1 MGHAIWEAIR
11 NAAYGCLVQ
20 QRHGGRPGRDLG
32 EDPRYTRSQSES
44 FTGRFGHVVKAT
56 FLTRNRRVQLMPAY
70 ARYISISGSN
80 FISNAWRPDSQ
91 ATVGNAVFR
100 T

>member
-1 MGHAIWEAIR
+1 
-11 NAAYGCLVQ
+11 
-20 QRHGGRPGRDLG
+20 
-32 EDPRYTRSQSES
+32 
-44 FTGRFGHVVKAT
+44 
-56 FLTRNRRVQLMPAY
+56 MPAY

-100 T
+100 TLLGFLGRMTSNTFQGFWPDVRHRVPRQDENAKVLPTAKNLPISNSQPDH